1 MTVKESGIRPITVNE
16 LLEER
21 LHIPPYQRP
30 YSWRPETALQ
40 MLDDLREASGKSNDV
55 PYVLGAVILHRDKED
70 VLNVVDGQQ
79 RLLTLRILLNLL
91 DNPGAYDNIA
101 IENSKDAPPIVR
113 VITALRRGIGSSQR
127 VPADGGG
134 QNSAERT
141 SASTDHLASFVR
153 HGCQLIRIE
162 TDDIDEAFRIFDS
175 QNYRGKPLAPH
186 DLLKAYHLRVMRDDA
201 PALKAALVASWEAAA
216 EGEALNRLFSI
227 YLYRIARWSRGES
240 APQFTSQDID
250 LFKGIDPSRDHTP
263 YARYHGTAQLAA
275 AILSESMKSCQDEV
289 NDPSSARTAM
299 HARFRLD
306 APWLAGRFFF
316 ERIAFLLDEFNCL
329 AQEAFDGG
337 YGRFSFYDRKA
348 TDTEESKPTP
358 SRGRCPELRE
368 HSVNR
373 RYRYVC
379 ELYLA
384 AALYYTNKFGVE
396 AFRDARDRLFAWAYA
411 PRWNLLRVQYR
422 SIDNLARGKDMPE
435 ESLFARIRNAADA
448 NALRG
453 LADQLPHRAGTKEE
467 EYEKDLV
474 NLLRNKGFE
483 IHDE

>member
-1 MTVKESGIRPITVNE
+1 MTIKESGIRPITVNE

-40 MLDDLREASGKSNDV
+40 MLDDLREACGQSNDV

-91 DNPGAYDNIA
+91 DNPRAYVNII
-101 IENSKDAPPIVR
+101 IENSKGAPLIVR
-113 VITALRRGIGSSQR
+113 VITALRREIGSSQR
-127 VPADGGG
+127 VLADSGG

-141 SASTDHLASFVR
+141 SARTDHLARFIR
-153 HGCQLIRIE
+153 DRCQLIRIE

-201 PALKAALVASWEAAA
+201 PAMKAALVADWEAA
-216 EGEALNRLFSI
+216 GDEALGRLFSI
-227 YLYRIARWSRGES
+227 YLYRIARWLRGES
-240 APQFTSQDID
+240 APQFTAQDIE
-250 LFKGIDPSRDHTP
+250 LFKGIDPSRGHTP

-275 AILSESMKSCQDEV
+275 GMLSESMKPCQGQTDA
-289 NDPSSARTAM
+289 PTSARTAM
-299 HARFRLD
+299 HARFPLD
-306 APWLAGRFFF
+306 APWLAGRSFF
-316 ERIAFLLDEFNCL
+316 ERIAFLLDELNCL
-329 AQEAFDGG
+329 AQEAFEGD
-337 YGRFSFYDRKA
+337 YKKFTFYDWETAAK
-348 TDTEESKPTP
+348 EESNLKPAH
-358 SRGRCPELRE
+358 GRCPELKE
-368 HSVNR
+368 SPANR

-396 AFRDARDRLFAWAYA
+396 AFREARDRLFAWAYA
-411 PRWNLLRVQYR
+411 ARWNLLRVQYR
-422 SIDNLARGKDMPE
+422 SIDNLARGKDAPE
-435 ESLFARIRNAADA
+435 ESLFARIRNAEDA
-448 NALRG
+448 GALRG
-453 LADQLPHRAGTKEE
+453 LADQLPPRTATKDGHENE
-467 EYEKDLV
+467 LTDL
-474 NLLRNKGFE
+474 LKKKGFE
-483 IHDE
+483 IYDA